1 MTVSSSVPAKTR
13 RYWLVPLV
21 RALVALVVAA
31 VITFNAN
38 HSAEVGLFAFGA
50 YALACGVVT
59 AIGAFAVADRV
70 ARRLFL
76 AQGIFG
82 VVAGAVALLLHAS
95 GLGVFLYTVSVWAAL
110 TGFCE
115 LYCGL
120 RVRGRLALGR
130 DWLAVGVLTAILAV
144 VFLLIPPDAVLAV
157 GLFGAYA
164 VVVGVYLAIGAFT
177 VKWAA
182 QHPQP
187 ETTNAGSERRA

>member
-1 MTVSSSVPAKTR
+1 M
-13 RYWLVPLV
+13 PLV
-21 RALVALVVAA
+21 RAAIALIVGA

-38 HSAEVGLFAFGA
+38 HSAELGLLAFGA
-50 YALACGVVT
+50 YALANGIAT
-59 AIGAFAVADRV
+59 AIGAFAVADRI

-82 VVAGAVALLLHAS
+82 VVAGVIALVLNAS
-95 GLGVFLYTVSVWAAL
+95 GLGVLLYTVSVWAAL

-120 RVRGRLALGR
+120 RVRGRLAVGR
-130 DWLAVGVLTAILAV
+130 DWLAVGVLTAVLAV

-164 VVVGVYLAIGAFT
+164 VVIGVYLAIGAFT
-177 VKWAA
+177 LKWAG
-182 QHPQP
+182 QHPQT
-187 ETTNAGSERRA
+187 ETADAGSERHA